1 MLRLTMGGP
10 TGIGG
15 TVLEAGYVNAQSL
28 DLDGTGDF
36 VDTNYSNADLQTLQ
50 RDDFTVS
57 MWVRAP
63 LNASFCFF
71 GHSDTGNVLA
81 GSFQLNFL
89 YASASV
95 QAVTSAGKS
104 SNSTWGQIF
113 LLNNAK
119 FASGNANNWVHV
131 AYVVKK
137 GVDNSTNG
145 SQELFLDGS
154 SVATSTTKTKEFHEA
169 TEVTSGHSGLAFG
182 ADLEAS
188 SASDHMTG
196 QIDECAVFNVAL
208 DANAINEI
216 YNSGVPNDLNV
227 AGTNYTQ
234 SMVNALQR
242 YYRFEGSSQSDLATD
257 HSGEGV
263 NATLEGNPTASS
275 ETPS

>member
-36 VDTNYSNADLQTLQ
+36 VDANYSNADLQTLQ
-50 RDDFTVS
+50 RGDFTVS
-57 MWVRAP
+57 IWIRAP
-63 LNASFCFF
+63 YNASFNFF
-71 GHSDTGNVLA
+71 GYSDTGSGLA
-81 GSFQLNFL
+81 GSFDLRFL
-89 YASASV
+89 YLNSTT
-95 QAVTSAGKS
+95 QAVVAEGKA
-104 SNSTWGQIF
+104 SNFSFGQIF
-113 LLNNAK
+113 LINNAK
-119 FASGNANNWVHV
+119 FASGNANNWIHV
-131 AYVVKK
+131 VYVVKK

-145 SQELFLDGS
+145 THELFFDGS
-154 SVATSTTKTKEFHEA
+154 SVGSSNTRTKEFHEA
-169 TEVTSGHSGLAFG
+169 TVVTSGHNGLAFG
-182 ADLEAS
+182 ADMGQS
-188 SASDHMTG
+188 SATTHMTG

-234 SMVNALQR
+234 SMVNGLQR
-242 YYRFEGSSQSDLATD
+242 YYRFEGSSQSDLVTD
-257 HSGEGV
+257 YSGEGV
-263 NATLEGNPTASS
+263 NATLEGDPTASS